1 MAKRFLL
8 VSILVGLLVF
18 LSAPLMVSAQV
29 APEKCILKHNLTRI
43 TGKDACTKNATISLD
58 SEDAICCFFDT
69 VYNVVDWVFTIF
81 LVVAVLLGLTGAYN
95 ILTSAGSAEK
105 VSAGRNY
112 IVYAIVGVA
121 VALLA
126 RAIPW
131 IIKLVVPWG

>member
-8 VSILVGLLVF
+8 VLILVGLLIF
-18 LSAPLMVSAQV
+18 LSAPLMASAQV
-29 APEKCILKHNLTRI
+29 APSSCKLKHDLTKI
-43 TGKDACTKNATISLD
+43 TGKSACTEGATISLD
-58 SEDAICCFFDT
+58 SEEAICCFFDT

-81 LVVAVLLGLTGAYN
+81 LIVAVLLGLTGAYN
-95 ILTSAGSAEK
+95 ILTSAGSTEK

-131 IIKLVVPWG
+131 IIKLVVPW